1 MHRILPQPTYGP
13 VVSDDEEDIQLSA
26 PSQTLISRTAVPAY
40 GKRVGWKPAGAEDF
54 GMSDRTLVAV
64 ESLNCL
70 QGTAAL
76 IQNAMLHSIH

>member
-13 VVSDDEEDIQLSA
+13 VVSDDEEDVQQLA
-26 PSQTLISRTAVPAY
+26 PLQTLISRTAVPPY
-40 GKRVGWKPAGAEDF
+40 GQRVGWKPAGAEDF
-54 GMSDRTLVAV
+54 GMSDQNLVAV

-76 IQNAMLHSIH
+76 IQNAMLLSIH